1 MEMPRLLW
9 RGTMTPIRIM
19 EATSRALEDLEKRMA
34 GSPKATPF
42 HMVTVEPIHMSV
54 FVPELRSQSRLTVEI
69 TLDLQDFRLLFIGQE
84 VEIERTSR
92 ARNFSLCSPLGEHH
106 QVCYRSREWL
116 PGTITTTTTTL

>member
-1 MEMPRLLW
+1 
-9 RGTMTPIRIM
+9 MTPIRIM

-34 GSPKATPF
+34 GSPQ
-42 HMVTVEPIHMSV
+42 VTVEPIHMSV